1 MTEEQ
6 AIEILKEIQEG
17 SRAWLRVAK
26 EKSSEKI
33 YLRNIEA
40 IETVLNMLQEK
51 DKIIDLMTED
61 FALKDRGYYKK
72 ENGGEILGIMRR
84 YNKEEWKEYYENK
97 AKENK
102 K

>member
-26 EKSSEKI
+26 EESSEKI

-40 IETVLNMLQEK
+40 IETVLNMLKEK
-51 DKIIDLMTED
+51 DKEIE
-61 FALKDRGYYKK
+61 RYKQ
-72 ENGGEILGIMRR
+72 L
-84 YNKEEWKEYYENK
+84 YNKALDNTVTTAHSNMQKGK
-97 AKENK
+97 
-102 K
+102 

>member
-26 EKSSEKI
+26 EENSEKI

-40 IETVLNMLQEK
+40 IETVLNMLKKK
-51 DKIIDLMTED
+51 DKII
-61 FALKDRGYYKK
+61 K
-72 ENGGEILGIMRR
+72 EMAKYI
-84 YNKEEWKEYYENK
+84 
-97 AKENK
+97 AKEDKTNK
-102 K
+102 FCDYKTVCDNDCEECVEAYFKEDEEANK